1 MTPIERALFNS
12 YTFETSRGVVGI
24 DRLITMPLDGNHT
37 FTLNQV
43 AKDIYQE
50 HNANEI
56 SFVDSPTATNTLLAD
71 KLEVVKAVIK
81 YRQDA
86 QAEKASKNQRAQ
98 ERARLTALLIN
109 KKEQAELQLSE
120 KEIMDKLAELDK

>member
-12 YTFETSRGVVGI
+12 YTFETSRGVVGV
-24 DRLITMPLDGNHT
+24 DRLINMPLDGNHT

-50 HNANEI
+50 ANANEI
-56 SFVDSPTATNTLLAD
+56 SFVDSPSATNTLLAD

-86 QAEKASKNQRAQ
+86 QAEKAAKNQRAQ